1 MDFQKVFYR
10 KVQRHKNYEKYL
22 QGGKIE
28 VNELIKINYETEQPT
43 VSARDL
49 HEQLNIEKRF
59 SAWFET
65 NSKGFIENEDFTS
78 VLTGTVVNNGAT
90 RELQDY
96 NLSIDMAKHICLMSR
111 TEKGRE
117 CRQYFIDLEKAWN
130 TPEQVMA
137 RALKMAGNT
146 IDSLKDRCKFLG
158 RQVVEQQKLIEE
170 MAPKANYVDHILESK
185 SLVATTQIAKD
196 YGMSAI
202 RFNQILNSMKIQY
215 KVNKQWVL
223 YSKYQNCGYVHSKT
237 IDITRSNG
245 DPDVTMQTQWT
256 QKGRLFLYEELKKND
271 IYPVIEQEVS

>member
-1 MDFQKVFYR
+1 M
-10 KVQRHKNYEKYL
+10 
-22 QGGKIE
+22 
-28 VNELIKINYETEQPT
+28 NELFTFNTDGNEPT

-49 HEQLNIEKRF
+49 HKALEIRKRF
-59 SAWFET
+59 SEWFEK
-65 NSKGFIENEDFTS
+65 NSQGFIENEDFTS
-78 VLTGTVVNNGAT
+78 VLSGTVVNNGAK

-96 NLSIDMAKHICLMSR
+96 QLSTDMAKHICLMSR
-111 TEKGRE
+111 TDRGRE
-117 CRQYFIDLEKAWN
+117 CRQRLIDLEKAWN

-137 RALKMAGNT
+137 RALKMAGKT

-158 RQVVEQQKLIEE
+158 GQVVEQQKLIEE
-170 MAPKANYVDHILESK
+170 MTPKANYVDHILESK

-202 RFNQILNSMKIQY
+202 RFNQILNSLKIQY

-237 IDITRSNG
+237 IDITRSDGN
-245 DPDVTMQTQWT
+245 PDVTMQTQWT

-271 IYPVIEQEVS
+271 IYPVIEQEVA